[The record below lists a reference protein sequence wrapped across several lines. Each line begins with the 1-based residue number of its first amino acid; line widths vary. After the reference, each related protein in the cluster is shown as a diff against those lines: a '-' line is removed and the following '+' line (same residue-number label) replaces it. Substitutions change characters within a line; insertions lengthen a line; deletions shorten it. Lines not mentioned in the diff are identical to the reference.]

1 MKYAEITGWGKCLPP
16 AELTNDELATFVE
29 TSDEWITSRTG
40 IKSRRISHVNTA
52 ELAAMA
58 AKRAMAA
65 AGVSAEDVDLI
76 AVATS
81 CPDTLIPNTASKVQQ
96 ILGADN
102 AAAFDINSACT
113 GFLYALQNATAQ
125 VRIGAIKRAIVIGAE
140 RMSWFLN
147 WSRRETCVLFG
158 DGAGAVLIEATD
170 QPLGLIEAKLGCDSK
185 ARDILE
191 VRGFGTDMDRYEN
204 PPSALDINFMG
215 QDIFKRAVRAMG
227 QGAQTV
233 VEQANL
239 SIEDV
244 DLLVPHQANLRII
257 AALQKQFKLSDEQVM
272 VNIDKYGNTSAATV
286 PIALCEAVESGRVK
300 PGANIMTAAFGAGLT
315 WGAGYI
321 KWGERVT
328 PITQS
333 HEELPA
339 TDKTAKELLAT
350 AIEHCLKTSENS

>member
-16 AELTNDELATFVE
+16 ATLTNEDLATFVE
-29 TSDEWITSRTG
+29 TNDEWITSRTG
-40 IKSRRISHVNTA
+40 IKERRISHVNTA
-52 ELAAMA
+52 ELSALA

-65 AGVSAEDVDLI
+65 AGINAEDVELI

-81 CPDTLIPNTASKVQQ
+81 CPDTMIPNTASKVQQ
-96 ILGADN
+96 ILGANN

-125 VRIGAIKRAIVIGAE
+125 VRMGAVKNAIVIGAE
-140 RMSWFLN
+140 RMSWYLN
-147 WSRRETCVLFG
+147 WARRETCVLFG
-158 DGAGAVLIEATD
+158 DGAGAVVIESSD
-170 QPLGLIEAKLGCDSK
+170 QPTGLMNAKLGCDSQ

-215 QDIFKRAVRAMG
+215 PDIFKRAVRAMG

-233 VEQANL
+233 TEQANL
-239 SIEDV
+239 SIEDI

-257 AALQKQFKLSDEQVM
+257 GALQKQFGLTDEQVM
-272 VNIDKYGNTSAATV
+272 VNIHKYGNTSAATV

-300 PGANIMTAAFGAGLT
+300 AGDNIMTAAFGAGLT

-321 KWGERVT
+321 KWGERTT
-328 PITQS
+328 PINQCDD
-333 HEELPA
+333 ELPA
-339 TDKTAKELLAT
+339 NDKTAKELLSV
-350 AIEHCLKTSENS
+350 AIEHCLNKAQ

>member
-16 AELTNDELATFVE
+16 ATLTNDDLATFVE
-29 TSDEWITSRTG
+29 TNDEWITSRTG
-40 IKSRRISHVNTA
+40 IKARRISHVNTA
-52 ELAAMA
+52 ELSALA

-65 AGVSAEDVDLI
+65 AGISADEVDLI

-81 CPDTLIPNTASKVQQ
+81 CPDTMIPNTASKVQQ
-96 ILGADN
+96 IIGANN

-125 VRIGAIKRAIVIGAE
+125 VRIGAVKNAIVIGAE
-140 RMSWFLN
+140 RMSWYLN

-158 DGAGAVLIEATD
+158 DGAGAVVLQASD
-170 QPLGLIEAKLGCDSK
+170 QPLGLIEAKLGCDSQ

-191 VRGFGTDMDRYEN
+191 VRGFGTDMDRYEK

-215 QDIFKRAVRAMG
+215 PDIFKRAVRAMG

-233 VEQANL
+233 TEQANL
-239 SIEDV
+239 RIEDI

-257 AALQKQFKLSDEQVM
+257 GALQKQFGLTDEQVM
-272 VNIDKYGNTSAATV
+272 VNIHKYGNTSAATV

-300 PGANIMTAAFGAGLT
+300 PGDNIMTAAFGAGLT

-321 KWGERVT
+321 KWGERTT
-328 PITQS
+328 PINQCD
-333 HEELPA
+333 EELPA
-339 TDKTAKELLAT
+339 TDKTAKELLSV
-350 AIEHCLKTSENS
+350 AIEHCLKSTS